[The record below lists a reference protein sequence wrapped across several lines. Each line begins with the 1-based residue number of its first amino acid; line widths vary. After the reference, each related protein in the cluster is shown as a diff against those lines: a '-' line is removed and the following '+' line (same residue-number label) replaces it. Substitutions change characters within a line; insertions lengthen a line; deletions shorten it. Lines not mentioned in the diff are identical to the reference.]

1 MKEVHF
7 EYRLGDIQN
16 CRTLMAQYISVG
28 FLLSDGLNFVSGSN
42 RAIANLAFDRWRFCL
57 ASWVNK
63 LF

>member
-7 EYRLGDIQN
+7 EYSLADTQK
-16 CRTLMAQYISVG
+16 CRALMAQSISVG

-42 RAIANLAFDRWRFCL
+42 QAITNLAFDRWKFCL

>member
-1 MKEVHF
+1 MKEVQF
-7 EYRLGDIQN
+7 EYSLADIQK
-16 CRTLMAQYISVG
+16 CRALMAQSISVE

-42 RAIANLAFDRWRFCL
+42 QAVAYLTFDRWRFCL